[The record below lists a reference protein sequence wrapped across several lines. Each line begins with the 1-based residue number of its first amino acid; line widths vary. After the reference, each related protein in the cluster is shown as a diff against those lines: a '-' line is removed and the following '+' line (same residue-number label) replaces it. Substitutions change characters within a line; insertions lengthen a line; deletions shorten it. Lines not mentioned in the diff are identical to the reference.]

1 VEISVSKA
9 RCVTPATQ
17 GFNALRR
24 HNRIGAG
31 SSHHHVPALGYTVET
46 TILRCQCEGYPD
58 WES

>member
-24 HNRIGAG
+24 HDRIGAG
-31 SSHHHVPALGYTVET
+31 SSHRRRPALGYTVET
-46 TILRCQCEGYPD
+46 TMLRYQCEGFPD